1 MKLLLISALLFT
13 MAACTTDDAAVVA
26 TVQTLVTMPVAVPA
40 VVEPVAVPAVVEPVA
55 VPAVVEPEVA
65 PTEKKVCHDV
75 TTNGKV
81 TSQCK
86 MVKIHQKYE
95 GTVVPKQVKK

>member
-40 VVEPVAVPAVVEPVA
+40 VAEPVAVPAVAEPVA
-55 VPAVVEPEVA
+55 EPEVA

>member
-40 VVEPVAVPAVVEPVA
+40 VAEPVA

>member
-1 MKLLLISALLFT
+1 MKVLLISALLFT

-40 VVEPVAVPAVVEPVA
+40 VAEPVAVPAVAEPVA
-55 VPAVVEPEVA
+55 EPEVA